1 MHYNKYMTRIVVT
14 LITLV
19 FCLDIFAFELVI
31 IQGISNTG
39 QTFVTRNGKKDGV
52 AVGMEAT
59 FTSNDVSIIA
69 KAISVTREFTQWEIN
84 NNYTEVPFRK
94 GEIVTYYDT
103 KEYLWALTPEIVKQK
118 YVKAELYSPRISL
131 GFHTSF
137 LRGVSESTSGS
148 DSSTSQRGGI
158 IFEGM
163 VEKEFSRHYA
173 LAGGI
178 RYSQEVIN
186 VDAASLVST
195 RFLSIIEGRYYF
207 NKIQKFYNARVMLGI
222 GFGIGQANLDTA
234 GQSSSGQAV
243 ILPITK
249 GALVLPVNK
258 TADLMFEFAF
268 ESLRTDLEFEDGSN
282 QNSDNNNV
290 RFGIGY
296 KRYFK

>member
-1 MHYNKYMTRIVVT
+1 MTRIVVT

-19 FCLDIFAFELVI
+19 FCLDIYAFQLVI

-52 AVGMEAT
+52 TNEMQAT

-69 KAISVTREFTQWEIN
+69 KAISVTREFTQWEIL

-103 KEYLWALTPEIVKQK
+103 KEYLWALTPELQKQK
-118 YVKAELYSPRISL
+118 YVKAELYTPRISL
-131 GFHTSF
+131 AFHTSF
-137 LRGVSESTSGS
+137 LRGLSESTSGS
-148 DSSTSQRGGI
+148 ESSPSQRGGV
-158 IFEGM
+158 IFEGL
-163 VEKEFSRHYA
+163 VEKELTRNFA

-178 RYSQEVIN
+178 RYAQEIIN
-186 VDAASLVST
+186 IDAASLVST
-195 RFLSIIEGRYYF
+195 RFLSIAEARYYF
-207 NKIQKFYNARVMLGI
+207 NKIQSFYNARVMLGI
-222 GFGIGQANLDTA
+222 GLGLGQANLETS
-234 GQSSSGQAV
+234 GQSSSGDAM

-249 GALVLPVNK
+249 SAIVLPLNK
-258 TADLMFEFAF
+258 KADLMFEAAF
-268 ESLRTDLEFEDGSN
+268 ENLRTDLEFEDGTK
-282 QNSDNNNV
+282 QNSNNSNL

>member
-1 MHYNKYMTRIVVT
+1 MTRIVVT

-19 FCLDIFAFELVI
+19 FCLDIYAFQLVI

-52 AVGMEAT
+52 TNEMQAT

-69 KAISVTREFTQWEIN
+69 KAISVTREFTQWEIL

-103 KEYLWALTPEIVKQK
+103 KEYLWALTPELQKQK
-118 YVKAELYSPRISL
+118 YVKAELYTPRISL
-131 GFHTSF
+131 AFHTSF
-137 LRGVSESTSGS
+137 LRGLSESTSGS
-148 DSSTSQRGGI
+148 ESSPSQRGGI
-158 IFEGM
+158 IFEGL
-163 VEKEFSRHYA
+163 VEKELTRNFA

-178 RYSQEVIN
+178 RYAQEIIN
-186 VDAASLVST
+186 IDAASLVST
-195 RFLSIIEGRYYF
+195 RFLSIAEARYYF
-207 NKIQKFYNARVMLGI
+207 NKIQSFYNARVMLGI
-222 GFGIGQANLDTA
+222 GLGLGQANLETS
-234 GQSSSGQAV
+234 GQSSSGDAM

-249 GALVLPVNK
+249 SAIVLPLNK
-258 TADLMFEFAF
+258 KADLMFEAAF
-268 ESLRTDLEFEDGSN
+268 ENLRTDLEFEDGTK
-282 QNSDNNNV
+282 QNSNNSNL

>member
-1 MHYNKYMTRIVVT
+1 MTRIVVF

-19 FCLDIFAFELVI
+19 FCLESHAFQLII
-31 IQGISNTG
+31 IQGISKTG
-39 QTFVTRNGKKDGV
+39 QTFVTRKGKKDGI
-52 AVGMEAT
+52 ARGMQAT

-94 GEIVTYYDT
+94 GEIVTFYDT
-103 KEYLWALTPEIVKQK
+103 KEYLWALTPEEVKQR

-131 GFHTSF
+131 AFHTSF
-137 LRGVSESTSGS
+137 LRGLSESTSGS
-148 DSSTSQRGGI
+148 DSSPAQRGGI

-163 VEKEFSRHYA
+163 VEKEFTKKYA

-207 NKIQKFYNARVMLGI
+207 NKIQSFYNARIMLGL
-222 GFGIGQANLDTA
+222 GFGVGQVNLDTA
-234 GQSSSGQAV
+234 GQTSSGQAS
-243 ILPITK
+243 IIPITK
-249 GALVLPVNK
+249 SALVLPVNK
-258 TADLMFEFAF
+258 NADMMFEFAF
-268 ESLRTDLEFEDGSN
+268 ENLRTDVEFEDGSRQSSN
-282 QNSDNNNV
+282 DNNA
-290 RFGIGY
+290 RFGLAY
-296 KRYFK
+296 KKYFK

>member
-1 MHYNKYMTRIVVT
+1 MTRIVVT

-19 FCLDIFAFELVI
+19 FCLDIYAFQLVI

-52 AVGMEAT
+52 TNEMQAT

-69 KAISVTREFTQWEIN
+69 KAISVTREFTQWEIL

-103 KEYLWALTPEIVKQK
+103 KEYLWALTPELQKQK

-131 GFHTSF
+131 AFHTSF
-137 LRGVSESTSGS
+137 LRGLSESTSGS
-148 DSSTSQRGGI
+148 ESSPSQRGGI
-158 IFEGM
+158 IFEGL
-163 VEKEFSRHYA
+163 VEKELTRNFA

-178 RYSQEVIN
+178 RYAQEIIN
-186 VDAASLVST
+186 IDAASLVST
-195 RFLSIIEGRYYF
+195 RFLSIAEARYYF
-207 NKIQKFYNARVMLGI
+207 NKIQSFYNARVMLGI
-222 GFGIGQANLDTA
+222 GLGLGQANLETS
-234 GQSSSGQAV
+234 GQSSSGDAM

-249 GALVLPVNK
+249 SAIVLPLNK
-258 TADLMFEFAF
+258 KADLMFEAAF
-268 ESLRTDLEFEDGSN
+268 ENLRTDLEFEDGTK
-282 QNSDNNNV
+282 QNSNNSNL